1 MRLLWITLWYDKED
15 GDLTAK
21 IKIINNTVDTSKAG
35 TYTVIY
41 KVTDK
46 SGDSV
51 TKTISVMVK
60 KEKQILLANSDIKT
74 GESTNIMLGGMMTV
88 ISFVG
93 VVMAFVL
100 QRRKSE
106 YRW

>member
-1 MRLLWITLWYDKED
+1 
-15 GDLTAK
+15 
-21 IKIINNTVDTSKAG
+21 
-35 TYTVIY
+35 
-41 KVTDK
+41 
-46 SGDSV
+46 
-51 TKTISVMVK
+51 MVK

-93 VVMAFVL
+93 VVMALAL

-106 YRW
+106 

>member
-1 MRLLWITLWYDKED
+1 M
-15 GDLTAK
+15 
-21 IKIINNTVDTSKAG
+21 VDTSKAG
-35 TYTVIY
+35 TYTVTF

-46 SGDSV
+46 DGASV
-51 TKTISVMVK
+51 TKTITVTVK
-60 KEKQILLANSDIKT
+60 KEEQIPLTNSDIKT

-93 VVMAFVL
+93 MVMAFVL

-106 YRW
+106 